1 MPRFPLH
8 HTPALKRPASFPA
21 RMAVLLLCCMAH
33 PAQADPGYY
42 LVSVYEDEGATH
54 LDYRYWAIRRP
65 NAPELVWPEIGLG
78 YGVTKRWY
86 TELFMSYIGPS
97 HNQPQPST
105 LNWQNDYL
113 LTQGQTSW
121 DVAIH
126 SNLISGQMGQADNAL
141 EIGPV
146 LQTDVGRVQINTN
159 LIFEQA
165 LGSDTGRPPQL
176 KYQWQAKY
184 RWNTALHTGLQGFG
198 ELGDW
203 NHWGNAKRQSPR
215 WGPVFA
221 GSLPVGGK
229 QRVEYQA
236 AYLTGSVYGGAGDMI
251 SVRLQYVY

>member
-1 MPRFPLH
+1 MLRSPKLIISPVRRPR
-8 HTPALKRPASFPA
+8 ASIA
-21 RMAVLLLCCMAH
+21 RWLLPLLCWAA
-33 PAQADPGYY
+33 PAAQADPGYY
-42 LVSVYEDEGATH
+42 LVSVYEDEGAVH

-65 NAPELVWPEIGLG
+65 NAPEVVWPEIGIG

-97 HNQPQPST
+97 HNQSQPST
-105 LNWQNDYL
+105 LNWQNDFL
-113 LTQGQTSW
+113 LTQGQYSW

-126 SNLISGQMGQADNAL
+126 SNLISGQMDQNDTAL

-146 LQTDVGRVQINTN
+146 FQTDVGRLQINTN

-184 RWNTALHTGLQGFG
+184 RWNPAWHTGLQGFG

-203 NHWGNAKRQSPR
+203 NQWSKRQSHR
-215 WGPVFA
+215 WGPVLS
-221 GSLPVGGK
+221 GSLSVGGK

-236 AYLTGSVYGGAGDMI
+236 AYLTGSVYGGGGDMI